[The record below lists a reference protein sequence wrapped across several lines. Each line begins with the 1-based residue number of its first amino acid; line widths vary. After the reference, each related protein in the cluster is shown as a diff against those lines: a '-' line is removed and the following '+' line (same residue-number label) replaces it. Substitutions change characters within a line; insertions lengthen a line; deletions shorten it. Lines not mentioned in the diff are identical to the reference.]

1 MRLRWL
7 QAAQHTCECKVWSTW
22 SFLLPCF
29 SAGLKL
35 SSSEGKKKQGLAQGA
50 EAALAL
56 PMGTVLR
63 SASAAGAAARCTRHG
78 SLHPLP
84 WDVLGQEQSARLRA
98 KLSCV
103 EAAKCPRGRKQGE
116 DGLPVHAQHHPAAA
130 HTRRAFSLAGGLLCT
145 ASATTSARPRPAQR
159 RAPPPVCK
167 QPGSASSPHPPSS
180 CTTPHLCA
188 TAPACGCGTLLGS
201 CAHSHGWHSPS
212 TDH

>member
-1 MRLRWL
+1 MV
-7 QAAQHTCECKVWSTW
+7 HVEFSPT
-22 SFLLPCF
+22 LLF
-29 SAGLKL
+29 SRPKAELFRR
-35 SSSEGKKKQGLAQGA
+35 EKKQGLAQGA

-63 SASAAGAAARCTRHG
+63 SAGAAGAAVRCTRHG

-130 HTRRAFSLAGGLLCT
+130 HTRRAFSLAGGLLRT

-159 RAPPPVCK
+159 RAQEQRNHWFQFTNYMFTVIN
-167 QPGSASSPHPPSS
+167 QQ
-180 CTTPHLCA
+180 
-188 TAPACGCGTLLGS
+188 
-201 CAHSHGWHSPS
+201 
-212 TDH
+212 